1 MKEGSVGSLTVTMPW
16 KEGGCRVEVDELE
29 VVLAP
34 RGTKVSRDEYETHCP
49 GKSSNSNSSPSVR
62 KQDNETH
69 NAVANAS
76 VEVHEGVKTI
86 AKMVKW
92 LLTSFHLKIKK
103 LIVAFDSQLEEE
115 NSKVLDRILVLRI
128 NELECGTHI
137 SEDSSST
144 SFTKVQNILGLS
156 QLTNFLE
163 FHGAVLELLP
173 VDGLDHQSSP
183 DLLIDS
189 TTGKYS
195 GHSEPGNTTTIISG
209 EKGGFSGSLKLSLPW
224 KNGSLDIRKVDAK
237 LHIEPLELRLEPSSI
252 RCFIS
257 IFDLLKGGEQRED
270 PGSRESSDYLLS
282 SSSVMHPFGKGP
294 HGNEVFVANLME
306 KEPVHNLLS
315 DSHLISDWVSRSQKE
330 LNQEEPDFGARL
342 VITNLQEEEP
352 VNTIC
357 TNYSFFETINFFIN
371 TL

>member
-49 GKSSNSNSSPSVR
+49 GKNGNSNSSHSVR
-62 KQDNETH
+62 KQDNESH

-92 LLTSFHLKIKK
+92 LLTSFHVKIKK
-103 LIVAFDSQLEEE
+103 LIVAFDPHLEEG

-128 NELECGTHI
+128 SELECGTHI

-144 SFTKVQNILGLS
+144 SFTKAQNILGLS

-173 VDGLDHQSSP
+173 VDGLDHQPSP
-183 DLLIDS
+183 DLSVDS
-189 TTGKYS
+189 TIGNWYS
-195 GHSEPGNTTTIISG
+195 GHSEPGNTATIISG
-209 EKGGFSGSLKLSLPW
+209 EKGGFSGSLKLCLPW

-252 RCFIS
+252 RCFIFF
-257 IFDLLKGGEQRED
+257 FDLLKGIGEQRED
-270 PGSRESSDYLLS
+270 PGPRESSDNLLS

-294 HGNEVFVANLME
+294 LGNEVFVSNLME
-306 KEPVHNLLS
+306 KDPVHNLLS
-315 DSHLISDWVSRSQKE
+315 DSHLISDWVSKSQKD
-330 LNQEEPDFGARL
+330 LNEEEPDFGARL
-342 VITNLQEEEP
+342 VITNLQEEEL
-352 VNTIC
+352 V
-357 TNYSFFETINFFIN
+357 S
-371 TL
+371 